1 MDTRVKRSE
10 FFSFFLRFF
19 PPSSSS
25 SSSFRLGSVLEMGV
39 RVYEGVYT
47 RRFEIF
53 FGAKGATPFSWE
65 SRFYFGFVY
74 GDRIRA
80 TIYIYM
86 YVKAIH
92 RDGIN
97 LFQEFDLI
105 IKLKYS

>member
-53 FGAKGATPFSWE
+53 FGAKGASDTFLVGIE
-65 SRFYFGFVY
+65 ILF
-74 GDRIRA
+74 RICLWR
-80 TIYIYM
+80 
-86 YVKAIH
+86 
-92 RDGIN
+92 
-97 LFQEFDLI
+97 
-105 IKLKYS
+105 

>member
-19 PPSSSS
+19 PPSSS

-74 GDRIRA
+74 GDRIRT

>member
-53 FGAKGATPFSWE
+53 FRAKGATPFSWE